1 MDMIVT
7 AEEMRRAEKEY
18 FASGADSR
26 EVMYRAGAAM
36 ADYIAGIMDSS
47 PCQTSFLAVCGSGNN
62 AGDGFVATQILA
74 SRGYDAHV
82 AFIGEHDRLTP
93 DAKYYLDKCSHLL
106 SPVFEAD
113 IILDAIFGTG
123 FHGELSGEA
132 LLAAKQLNSF
142 DSLVLAADIPSGAGS
157 GFSVRAHRTL
167 CVQAA
172 KPLCACGS
180 HAQNAGR
187 LTVLDAGIPGL
198 NPCAYLINH
207 DDIPAFL
214 PRKSFYGH
222 KGSFGSVGIV
232 GGCRGME
239 GAAMLSAEAASRC
252 GAGKV
257 TIVSSLPYY
266 DRRPPHIMLSDS
278 VQDFD
283 AVAYGMGAGRSQSAL
298 RTRESLLT
306 LPCPVVLD
314 ADALFELDADSDILL
329 SRKER
334 GLRTVLTPHLGE
346 AARLLGRPAQLID
359 ADPIAAAVEIS
370 RLYHADTVLKS
381 WYTVTVWEDRIYVLN
396 NPTGALAT
404 AGSGDCLAGICAAV
418 LARAQGALPAAP
430 LIHNAA
436 GHAAAKSFGSGSVN
450 ALDIISCIHLD

>member
-47 PCQTSFLAVCGSGNN
+47 PGETSFLAVCGSGNN

-82 AFIGEHDRLTP
+82 AFIGDHDRLTP

-132 LLAAKQLNSF
+132 LCAAMQINLFAST
-142 DSLVLAADIPSGAGS
+142 VLAADIPSGAGS
-157 GFSVRAHRTL
+157 SLSVRAHCTL

-214 PRKSFYGH
+214 PRKSIYGH

-232 GGCRGME
+232 GGCRSME
-239 GAAMLSAEAASRC
+239 GAAMLSAEAASKC

-257 TIVSSLPYY
+257 TVVSSLPYY

-278 VQDFD
+278 AQGFD
-283 AVAYGMGAGRSQSAL
+283 AVAYGMGAGRSQSAVQMRSSVL
-298 RTRESLLT
+298 E

-314 ADALFELDADSDILL
+314 ADALYELHTANSQLL

-381 WYTVTVWEDRIYVLN
+381 WYTVTVCEGRVYVLN
-396 NPTGALAT
+396 NPTAALAT

-418 LARAQGALPAAP
+418 LARVQDALPAAP

-436 GHAAAKSFGSGSVN
+436 GHAAAKSFGAGSAN